1 MNRFYTTAT
10 IVLVFIT
17 GVMIYFLCSCTTVD
31 QKAYEDVRDRALAQ
45 TVINACHARLLHRI
59 WLDNPTYVEDVLSET
74 DEWQGYLEAIDGD
87 TEDIFLFWSDEDSL
101 DYNLAKEIEEENS
114 EIILRHRARQT
125 QPDTPLEQRYVR

>member
-1 MNRFYTTAT
+1 MNRFYITTGL
-10 IVLVFIT
+10 VLTFIT
-17 GVMIYFLCSCTTVD
+17 GVMIYILCSCTTIS
-31 QKAYEDVRDRALAQ
+31 QKDYEDTLERANVQ
-45 TVINACHARLLHRI
+45 SYINACHAQLLHRI